1 MEENLLFKPVKDDGI
16 NKETFIEHAIKTYHV
31 GNFLFDKLK
40 LNIDMKK
47 YLYACFFHDAGK
59 LVIEL
64 GKVGHTPKSKDGLDL
79 LKNLNEYQILLKNFE
94 LGDYSDDKEVL
105 HAIEKHHDSDNEL
118 SAFTSIADQIA
129 SSSSNDDLKNRLK
142 MLPIS
147 SLITYLNEMHGF
159 NKYNFYSITIQSFSK
174 NELNAIGKLIL
185 LKLLYESIGELN
197 DIKLLY
203 ETLNGCRVVTTLE
216 WGELRLKIS
225 EKFYNNIVSFI
236 QEQDLSQL
244 LRGAPDAYWQCNV
257 LPEEV
262 LSKINL
268 FTVDKYISDILRD
281 IKDKSIQKIEDVG
294 FTKQNLIDFTELRE
308 LKKYKSNINNTKKKL
323 LADENGKFP
332 EWIVLTLYK
341 DKEKIQSSPEA
352 GEPILENLLKKV
364 GVNTDAITNK
374 KIVYEKLVSLAVAI
388 NSLKSYKSTFSLNL
402 NNFITIDGRVSIDAI
417 AKNQDYVC
425 ANCGTFAGK
434 IPLSTFTL
442 EEKKHYRE
450 VLFRKNNAEI
460 RNEKILICEMCHVE
474 TLLNAFLC
482 GVTYDRR
489 QARVDTKT
497 HLVLYGLDIDKDLI
511 NSITDKKL
519 IDRLLKDFKITS
531 ESIYVKNRTDLQIIL
546 LSLSEFNVGIK
557 NEIYRQLLF
566 SLLAFRLKERNPLI
580 TSFSINSLPKSLNNE
595 IVQFAEGDLN
605 IKHGKP
611 IDYFEYVYA
620 YVNAKYDQ
628 KRDYILE
635 YYNNPFIGIAQIFK
649 REFLLYDEQTE
660 KVVKK
665 LAENDIL
672 HEITD
677 QIWEMAKLGGGLE
690 TGKNVGS
697 FLGMFKGRAED
708 VDKLVNKLLKNEK
721 LSAEQRTK
729 IIEIHQRTREILINL
744 TEEKRKEL
752 KDYVQKTKYLFNS
765 KKFYEIK
772 KGKEAI

>member
-1 MEENLLFKPVKDDGI
+1 MEENLLFKLVKDDGI
-16 NKETFIEHAIKTYHV
+16 NKETFIEHAVKTYHV
-31 GNFLFDKLK
+31 GNFLFGKLELNVDKR
-40 LNIDMKK
+40 K

-64 GKVGHTPKSKDGLDL
+64 GKEGHTPKSKEGLDL
-79 LKNLNEYQILLKNFE
+79 LKNLKEYQVLLKNFD
-94 LGDYSDDKEVL
+94 LDDYSEDKEVL
-105 HAIEKHHDSDNEL
+105 HSIEKHHDSDNEL
-118 SAFTSIADQIA
+118 SGFTSIADQIA

-142 MLPIS
+142 ALPIS
-147 SLITYLNEMHGF
+147 SLITYLNEMRGF
-159 NKYNFYSITIQSFSK
+159 NRYNFYNITIQSFSK

-216 WGELRLKIS
+216 WGELRTKIS

-262 LSKINL
+262 LSKIDI

-332 EWIVLTLYK
+332 EWVVSTLYK
-341 DKEKIQSSPEA
+341 GKEKIKSSPEA

-374 KIVYEKLVSLAVAI
+374 KTVYEKLVSLAVAI

-519 IDRLLKDFKITS
+519 IERLLKDFKITS
-531 ESIYVKNRTDLQIIL
+531 ESIYVKNRTDLQIVL
-546 LSLSEFNVGIK
+546 LSLSEYKNRIR
-557 NEIYRQLLF
+557 NEIYKQFLF
-566 SLLAFRLKERNPLI
+566 SLLVSKLKEKNPLI
-580 TSFSINSLPKSLNNE
+580 TSFSVNSLPKSLNNE
-595 IVQFAEGDLN
+595 IIQFAEGDMN
-605 IKHGKP
+605 IKCGRRL
-611 IDYFEYVYA
+611 DYFEYIYG
-620 YVNAKYDQ
+620 YVNVKTDQ
-628 KRDYILE
+628 QRDYFLQF
-635 YYNNPFIGIAQIFK
+635 YNNPFIGLAQIIK
-649 REFLLYDEQTE
+649 RESLLYDENTE

-677 QIWEMAKLGGGLE
+677 QIWEMAKIGDRLE

-697 FLGMFKGRAED
+697 FLGSFKGGVED
-708 VDKLVNKLLKNEK
+708 FDKLVNKLLKNEK
-721 LSAEQRTK
+721 LSADREKQ
-729 IIEIHQRTREILINL
+729 IIETYQKTRETIKDLS
-744 TEEKRKEL
+744 EEERKKL
-752 KDYVQKTKYLFNS
+752 KDYVQKTKYLFNR
-765 KKFYEIK
+765 KKLYELK
-772 KGKEAI
+772 KV